1 MFENLDKIK
10 SVITNIFTQISLN
23 KLSNCHDL
31 NVLAENVFMYVLN
44 DCFDYHL
51 QNANILN
58 NVPNQ
63 VGFDL
68 IDTKNKIIFQVTSS
82 DTIEKYSETIKKV
95 KNVHGLEGFN
105 LKFFILKASANKHP
119 ASSKIHNLSS
129 PIIFDK
135 DKDIL
140 DGNWLFAQFTSHFDR
155 ISLIE
160 KHLELLFNGE
170 LSYKMIYRLLK
181 YSETI
186 CDYPLPE
193 HYLPRKFA
201 LKSDRSEAF
210 DVLFS
215 PESKE
220 YSLDKILE
228 EVVKN
233 NELRK
238 FVIFST
244 AQNGKTTE
252 LYRLYNIIS
261 KDVEKGVQFIAA
273 SSYSQFHHDSFFN
286 ILPCRLEENQYILLD
301 GMDEFN
307 DKDRNSLINELRDFL
322 KEYSKIKVV
331 VTCRSNY
338 NNGRMLSDFTQL
350 EMLPLSYDEIVSYI
364 KGSLGEHTTSFIKYI
379 EQHQNISELL
389 DVPFYLSSVVDYF
402 GEKHQIPQT
411 QEKILDYIF
420 AKSLKVK
427 EKEGDTINDLAY
439 GAEGLFTVI
448 ALTMQFSEKQVL
460 SGKELYKYLKFS
472 KEKISDLTLYTIFKK
487 DSFKDVYS
495 FIHNGFKEHFVA
507 KFLKNLSCQEILKIV
522 CYANGEIPIIKK
534 NWYNVLVLAISYMNE
549 SVKKDQMIDWLLKND
564 VKVLQNIDSTSISMV
579 VKQSVLKGILGEY
592 SKEQIYPD
600 DFYKIA
606 KFIACLCNTKN
617 NAEFLLK
624 EYRNVH
630 QINPYLALLAT
641 CVSMMDFSSPSVGI
655 LLSDF
660 KKVVFD
666 KINELGNNDDQE
678 TYSLYVPFYSSYLN
692 AEEDIDRLIILDVK
706 SKDHHIIQTAFQ
718 LIANLNQA
726 DKYVE
731 YIIAQ
736 ERYLQNYS
744 LKSTTHIVHRHD
756 FYKCLGNVYGKNELK
771 RLWEFLPQL
780 FDEEK
785 ADHNQADLLNP
796 IQKMLCNSKVYVDD
810 EVFCQVV
817 IDSWIQIAKDHDYI
831 SFSLRDTIVEI
842 YKAFRNFCIENVLKP
857 DFISL
862 INEIRGVED
871 TQQEIRLL
879 QILKIKLSL
888 LGAETDLK
896 ECIDV
901 LKPDS
906 INDFGIATWLTNNYD
921 DAWNLLLY
929 DLVHKKFPKRRFYH
943 PNEMKL
949 REEKSMALLLDYA
962 QFKETVLYIVNQYA
976 PKARKELYAKVK
988 ECEENKWD
996 SYVGSFMSL
1005 FYNDNTQEYDLQEIK
1020 NNIEDQSLYELF
1032 VLDQLANH
1040 RIKQLT
1046 GKQKNC
1052 LKVILE
1058 HVLPK
1063 IKDNRTGQRYLSLAV
1078 DYEITLD
1085 KDVQEICLK
1094 YASVRDS
1101 RWEHAYSHK
1110 PFIDYA
1116 VQELGKERAEHR
1128 IISLIKNPKGL
1139 DVCDYLELAKYAINA
1154 HLSEVYSCIFEFI
1167 KHDDEGYSGNIIN
1180 LYLKSEPDGMEQIM
1194 AIFQDIPDKHKAYV
1208 LKMLMCHLKDDM
1220 QWVKD
1225 TLAHFKDTLLKY
1237 DKKTYLECQA
1247 LLGNQEA
1254 LEEILKCMTEDKYYF
1269 GNVFTAIRF
1278 CNYTIDSLPV
1288 FDKLLDLSFTMDSS
1302 FWTSSIIDGIKGMV
1316 GTSSVNLEKVI
1327 KVLSSKITDERT
1339 WLNKTIDS
1347 IKYSYYEAVD
1357 SHMTIELAAEKVR
1370 KMKMLS
1376 NSLNI

>member
-1 MFENLDKIK
+1 MFENLDEIK

-170 LSYKMIYRLLK
+170 LSYKMIYSLLDF
-181 YSETI
+181 SESI

-201 LKSDRSEAF
+201 LK
-210 DVLFS
+210 
-215 PESKE
+215 
-220 YSLDKILE
+220 
-228 EVVKN
+228 
-233 NELRK
+233 
-238 FVIFST
+238 
-244 AQNGKTTE
+244 
-252 LYRLYNIIS
+252 
-261 KDVEKGVQFIAA
+261 
-273 SSYSQFHHDSFFN
+273 
-286 ILPCRLEENQYILLD
+286 
-301 GMDEFN
+301 
-307 DKDRNSLINELRDFL
+307 
-322 KEYSKIKVV
+322 
-331 VTCRSNY
+331 
-338 NNGRMLSDFTQL
+338 
-350 EMLPLSYDEIVSYI
+350 
-364 KGSLGEHTTSFIKYI
+364 
-379 EQHQNISELL
+379 
-389 DVPFYLSSVVDYF
+389 
-402 GEKHQIPQT
+402 
-411 QEKILDYIF
+411 
-420 AKSLKVK
+420 
-427 EKEGDTINDLAY
+427 
-439 GAEGLFTVI
+439 
-448 ALTMQFSEKQVL
+448 
-460 SGKELYKYLKFS
+460 
-472 KEKISDLTLYTIFKK
+472 
-487 DSFKDVYS
+487 
-495 FIHNGFKEHFVA
+495 
-507 KFLKNLSCQEILKIV
+507 
-522 CYANGEIPIIKK
+522 
-534 NWYNVLVLAISYMNE
+534 
-549 SVKKDQMIDWLLKND
+549 
-564 VKVLQNIDSTSISMV
+564 
-579 VKQSVLKGILGEY
+579 
-592 SKEQIYPD
+592 
-600 DFYKIA
+600 
-606 KFIACLCNTKN
+606 
-617 NAEFLLK
+617 
-624 EYRNVH
+624 
-630 QINPYLALLAT
+630 
-641 CVSMMDFSSPSVGI
+641 
-655 LLSDF
+655 
-660 KKVVFD
+660 
-666 KINELGNNDDQE
+666 
-678 TYSLYVPFYSSYLN
+678 
-692 AEEDIDRLIILDVK
+692 
-706 SKDHHIIQTAFQ
+706 
-718 LIANLNQA
+718 
-726 DKYVE
+726 
-731 YIIAQ
+731 
-736 ERYLQNYS
+736 
-744 LKSTTHIVHRHD
+744 
-756 FYKCLGNVYGKNELK
+756 
-771 RLWEFLPQL
+771 
-780 FDEEK
+780 
-785 ADHNQADLLNP
+785 
-796 IQKMLCNSKVYVDD
+796 
-810 EVFCQVV
+810 
-817 IDSWIQIAKDHDYI
+817 
-831 SFSLRDTIVEI
+831 RDTIVEI
-842 YKAFRNFCIENVLKP
+842 FQAFRKFCIDNMPKP
-857 DFISL
+857 DFIRL
-862 INEIRGVED
+862 INEIRSVED

-888 LGAETDLK
+888 FGDETDLEK
-896 ECIDV
+896 CIDV
-901 LKPDS
+901 LQPDS

-921 DAWNLLLY
+921 NAWNLLHY

-949 REEKSMALLLDYA
+949 REEKSMELLLDYA

-1005 FYNDNTQEYDLQEIK
+1005 FYNYKTQEYDLQKIK
-1020 NNIEDQSLYELF
+1020 NKIEDQSLYELF

-1063 IKDNRTGQRYLSLAV
+1063 IKDNRTGQRYLSLAL

-1116 VQELGKERAEHR
+1116 VQ
-1128 IISLIKNPKGL
+1128 
-1139 DVCDYLELAKYAINA
+1139 
-1154 HLSEVYSCIFEFI
+1154 
-1167 KHDDEGYSGNIIN
+1167 
-1180 LYLKSEPDGMEQIM
+1180 
-1194 AIFQDIPDKHKAYV
+1194 
-1208 LKMLMCHLKDDM
+1208 
-1220 QWVKD
+1220 
-1225 TLAHFKDTLLKY
+1225 
-1237 DKKTYLECQA
+1237 
-1247 LLGNQEA
+1247 
-1254 LEEILKCMTEDKYYF
+1254 
-1269 GNVFTAIRF
+1269 
-1278 CNYTIDSLPV
+1278 
-1288 FDKLLDLSFTMDSS
+1288 DLSFTMDSS

>member
-170 LSYKMIYRLLK
+170 LSYKMIYSLLDF
-181 YSETI
+181 SESI

-193 HYLPRKFA
+193 YYLPRKFA
-201 LKSDRSEAF
+201 LK
-210 DVLFS
+210 
-215 PESKE
+215 
-220 YSLDKILE
+220 
-228 EVVKN
+228 
-233 NELRK
+233 
-238 FVIFST
+238 
-244 AQNGKTTE
+244 
-252 LYRLYNIIS
+252 
-261 KDVEKGVQFIAA
+261 
-273 SSYSQFHHDSFFN
+273 
-286 ILPCRLEENQYILLD
+286 
-301 GMDEFN
+301 
-307 DKDRNSLINELRDFL
+307 
-322 KEYSKIKVV
+322 
-331 VTCRSNY
+331 
-338 NNGRMLSDFTQL
+338 
-350 EMLPLSYDEIVSYI
+350 
-364 KGSLGEHTTSFIKYI
+364 
-379 EQHQNISELL
+379 
-389 DVPFYLSSVVDYF
+389 
-402 GEKHQIPQT
+402 
-411 QEKILDYIF
+411 
-420 AKSLKVK
+420 
-427 EKEGDTINDLAY
+427 
-439 GAEGLFTVI
+439 
-448 ALTMQFSEKQVL
+448 
-460 SGKELYKYLKFS
+460 
-472 KEKISDLTLYTIFKK
+472 
-487 DSFKDVYS
+487 
-495 FIHNGFKEHFVA
+495 
-507 KFLKNLSCQEILKIV
+507 
-522 CYANGEIPIIKK
+522 
-534 NWYNVLVLAISYMNE
+534 
-549 SVKKDQMIDWLLKND
+549 
-564 VKVLQNIDSTSISMV
+564 
-579 VKQSVLKGILGEY
+579 
-592 SKEQIYPD
+592 
-600 DFYKIA
+600 
-606 KFIACLCNTKN
+606 
-617 NAEFLLK
+617 
-624 EYRNVH
+624 
-630 QINPYLALLAT
+630 
-641 CVSMMDFSSPSVGI
+641 
-655 LLSDF
+655 
-660 KKVVFD
+660 
-666 KINELGNNDDQE
+666 
-678 TYSLYVPFYSSYLN
+678 
-692 AEEDIDRLIILDVK
+692 
-706 SKDHHIIQTAFQ
+706 
-718 LIANLNQA
+718 
-726 DKYVE
+726 
-731 YIIAQ
+731 
-736 ERYLQNYS
+736 
-744 LKSTTHIVHRHD
+744 
-756 FYKCLGNVYGKNELK
+756 
-771 RLWEFLPQL
+771 
-780 FDEEK
+780 
-785 ADHNQADLLNP
+785 
-796 IQKMLCNSKVYVDD
+796 
-810 EVFCQVV
+810 
-817 IDSWIQIAKDHDYI
+817 
-831 SFSLRDTIVEI
+831 RDTIVEI
-842 YKAFRNFCIENVLKP
+842 FQAFRKFCIDNMPKP
-857 DFISL
+857 DFIRL
-862 INEIRGVED
+862 INEIRSVED

-888 LGAETDLK
+888 FGDETDLEK
-896 ECIDV
+896 CIDV
-901 LKPDS
+901 LQPDS

-921 DAWNLLLY
+921 NAWNLLHY

-949 REEKSMALLLDYA
+949 REEKSMELLLDYA

-1005 FYNDNTQEYDLQEIK
+1005 FYNYKTQEYDLQKIK
-1020 NNIEDQSLYELF
+1020 NKIEDQSLYELF

-1058 HVLPK
+1058 HVLSK
-1063 IKDNRTGQRYLSLAV
+1063 IKDNRTGQRYLSLAL

-1116 VQELGKERAEHR
+1116 VQ
-1128 IISLIKNPKGL
+1128 
-1139 DVCDYLELAKYAINA
+1139 
-1154 HLSEVYSCIFEFI
+1154 
-1167 KHDDEGYSGNIIN
+1167 
-1180 LYLKSEPDGMEQIM
+1180 
-1194 AIFQDIPDKHKAYV
+1194 
-1208 LKMLMCHLKDDM
+1208 
-1220 QWVKD
+1220 
-1225 TLAHFKDTLLKY
+1225 
-1237 DKKTYLECQA
+1237 
-1247 LLGNQEA
+1247 
-1254 LEEILKCMTEDKYYF
+1254 
-1269 GNVFTAIRF
+1269 
-1278 CNYTIDSLPV
+1278 
-1288 FDKLLDLSFTMDSS
+1288 DLSFTMDSS

>member
-170 LSYKMIYRLLK
+170 LSYKMIYSLLDF
-181 YSETI
+181 SESI

-201 LKSDRSEAF
+201 LK
-210 DVLFS
+210 
-215 PESKE
+215 
-220 YSLDKILE
+220 
-228 EVVKN
+228 
-233 NELRK
+233 
-238 FVIFST
+238 
-244 AQNGKTTE
+244 
-252 LYRLYNIIS
+252 
-261 KDVEKGVQFIAA
+261 
-273 SSYSQFHHDSFFN
+273 
-286 ILPCRLEENQYILLD
+286 
-301 GMDEFN
+301 
-307 DKDRNSLINELRDFL
+307 
-322 KEYSKIKVV
+322 
-331 VTCRSNY
+331 
-338 NNGRMLSDFTQL
+338 
-350 EMLPLSYDEIVSYI
+350 
-364 KGSLGEHTTSFIKYI
+364 
-379 EQHQNISELL
+379 
-389 DVPFYLSSVVDYF
+389 
-402 GEKHQIPQT
+402 
-411 QEKILDYIF
+411 
-420 AKSLKVK
+420 
-427 EKEGDTINDLAY
+427 
-439 GAEGLFTVI
+439 
-448 ALTMQFSEKQVL
+448 
-460 SGKELYKYLKFS
+460 
-472 KEKISDLTLYTIFKK
+472 
-487 DSFKDVYS
+487 
-495 FIHNGFKEHFVA
+495 
-507 KFLKNLSCQEILKIV
+507 
-522 CYANGEIPIIKK
+522 
-534 NWYNVLVLAISYMNE
+534 
-549 SVKKDQMIDWLLKND
+549 
-564 VKVLQNIDSTSISMV
+564 
-579 VKQSVLKGILGEY
+579 
-592 SKEQIYPD
+592 
-600 DFYKIA
+600 
-606 KFIACLCNTKN
+606 
-617 NAEFLLK
+617 
-624 EYRNVH
+624 
-630 QINPYLALLAT
+630 
-641 CVSMMDFSSPSVGI
+641 
-655 LLSDF
+655 
-660 KKVVFD
+660 
-666 KINELGNNDDQE
+666 
-678 TYSLYVPFYSSYLN
+678 
-692 AEEDIDRLIILDVK
+692 
-706 SKDHHIIQTAFQ
+706 
-718 LIANLNQA
+718 
-726 DKYVE
+726 
-731 YIIAQ
+731 
-736 ERYLQNYS
+736 
-744 LKSTTHIVHRHD
+744 
-756 FYKCLGNVYGKNELK
+756 
-771 RLWEFLPQL
+771 
-780 FDEEK
+780 
-785 ADHNQADLLNP
+785 
-796 IQKMLCNSKVYVDD
+796 
-810 EVFCQVV
+810 
-817 IDSWIQIAKDHDYI
+817 
-831 SFSLRDTIVEI
+831 RDTIVEI
-842 YKAFRNFCIENVLKP
+842 FQAFRKFCIDNMPKP
-857 DFISL
+857 DFIRL
-862 INEIRGVED
+862 INEIRSVED

-888 LGAETDLK
+888 FGDETDLEK
-896 ECIDV
+896 CIDV

-921 DAWNLLLY
+921 DAWNLLHY

-1005 FYNDNTQEYDLQEIK
+1005 FYNYNTQEYDLQEIK

-1063 IKDNRTGQRYLSLAV
+1063 IKDNRTGQRYLSLAL

-1116 VQELGKERAEHR
+1116 VQ
-1128 IISLIKNPKGL
+1128 
-1139 DVCDYLELAKYAINA
+1139 
-1154 HLSEVYSCIFEFI
+1154 
-1167 KHDDEGYSGNIIN
+1167 
-1180 LYLKSEPDGMEQIM
+1180 
-1194 AIFQDIPDKHKAYV
+1194 
-1208 LKMLMCHLKDDM
+1208 
-1220 QWVKD
+1220 
-1225 TLAHFKDTLLKY
+1225 
-1237 DKKTYLECQA
+1237 
-1247 LLGNQEA
+1247 
-1254 LEEILKCMTEDKYYF
+1254 
-1269 GNVFTAIRF
+1269 
-1278 CNYTIDSLPV
+1278 
-1288 FDKLLDLSFTMDSS
+1288 DLSFTMDSS

-1339 WLNKTIDS
+1339 WLNKTIDN

>member
-170 LSYKMIYRLLK
+170 LSYKMIYSLLK
-181 YSETI
+181 YSESI
-186 CDYPLPE
+186 CDYPLTE

-201 LKSDRSEAF
+201 LK
-210 DVLFS
+210 
-215 PESKE
+215 
-220 YSLDKILE
+220 
-228 EVVKN
+228 
-233 NELRK
+233 
-238 FVIFST
+238 
-244 AQNGKTTE
+244 
-252 LYRLYNIIS
+252 
-261 KDVEKGVQFIAA
+261 
-273 SSYSQFHHDSFFN
+273 
-286 ILPCRLEENQYILLD
+286 
-301 GMDEFN
+301 
-307 DKDRNSLINELRDFL
+307 
-322 KEYSKIKVV
+322 
-331 VTCRSNY
+331 
-338 NNGRMLSDFTQL
+338 
-350 EMLPLSYDEIVSYI
+350 
-364 KGSLGEHTTSFIKYI
+364 
-379 EQHQNISELL
+379 
-389 DVPFYLSSVVDYF
+389 
-402 GEKHQIPQT
+402 
-411 QEKILDYIF
+411 
-420 AKSLKVK
+420 
-427 EKEGDTINDLAY
+427 
-439 GAEGLFTVI
+439 
-448 ALTMQFSEKQVL
+448 
-460 SGKELYKYLKFS
+460 
-472 KEKISDLTLYTIFKK
+472 
-487 DSFKDVYS
+487 
-495 FIHNGFKEHFVA
+495 
-507 KFLKNLSCQEILKIV
+507 
-522 CYANGEIPIIKK
+522 
-534 NWYNVLVLAISYMNE
+534 
-549 SVKKDQMIDWLLKND
+549 
-564 VKVLQNIDSTSISMV
+564 
-579 VKQSVLKGILGEY
+579 
-592 SKEQIYPD
+592 
-600 DFYKIA
+600 
-606 KFIACLCNTKN
+606 
-617 NAEFLLK
+617 
-624 EYRNVH
+624 
-630 QINPYLALLAT
+630 
-641 CVSMMDFSSPSVGI
+641 
-655 LLSDF
+655 
-660 KKVVFD
+660 
-666 KINELGNNDDQE
+666 
-678 TYSLYVPFYSSYLN
+678 
-692 AEEDIDRLIILDVK
+692 
-706 SKDHHIIQTAFQ
+706 
-718 LIANLNQA
+718 
-726 DKYVE
+726 
-731 YIIAQ
+731 
-736 ERYLQNYS
+736 
-744 LKSTTHIVHRHD
+744 
-756 FYKCLGNVYGKNELK
+756 
-771 RLWEFLPQL
+771 
-780 FDEEK
+780 
-785 ADHNQADLLNP
+785 
-796 IQKMLCNSKVYVDD
+796 
-810 EVFCQVV
+810 
-817 IDSWIQIAKDHDYI
+817 
-831 SFSLRDTIVEI
+831 RDTIVEI
-842 YKAFRNFCIENVLKP
+842 FQAFRKFCIDNMPKP
-857 DFISL
+857 DFIRL
-862 INEIRGVED
+862 INEIRSVED

-888 LGAETDLK
+888 FGDETDLK

-921 DAWNLLLY
+921 DAWNLLHY

-1005 FYNDNTQEYDLQEIK
+1005 FYNDNTQEYDLQKIK
-1020 NNIEDQSLYELF
+1020 NKIEDQSLYELF

-1063 IKDNRTGQRYLSLAV
+1063 IKDNRTGQRYLSLAL

-1116 VQELGKERAEHR
+1116 VQ
-1128 IISLIKNPKGL
+1128 
-1139 DVCDYLELAKYAINA
+1139 
-1154 HLSEVYSCIFEFI
+1154 
-1167 KHDDEGYSGNIIN
+1167 
-1180 LYLKSEPDGMEQIM
+1180 
-1194 AIFQDIPDKHKAYV
+1194 
-1208 LKMLMCHLKDDM
+1208 
-1220 QWVKD
+1220 
-1225 TLAHFKDTLLKY
+1225 
-1237 DKKTYLECQA
+1237 
-1247 LLGNQEA
+1247 
-1254 LEEILKCMTEDKYYF
+1254 
-1269 GNVFTAIRF
+1269 
-1278 CNYTIDSLPV
+1278 
-1288 FDKLLDLSFTMDSS
+1288 DLSFTMDSS

>member
-1 MFENLDKIK
+1 MDEIK

-170 LSYKMIYRLLK
+170 LSYKMIYSLLDF
-181 YSETI
+181 SESI

-201 LKSDRSEAF
+201 LK
-210 DVLFS
+210 
-215 PESKE
+215 
-220 YSLDKILE
+220 
-228 EVVKN
+228 
-233 NELRK
+233 
-238 FVIFST
+238 
-244 AQNGKTTE
+244 
-252 LYRLYNIIS
+252 
-261 KDVEKGVQFIAA
+261 
-273 SSYSQFHHDSFFN
+273 
-286 ILPCRLEENQYILLD
+286 
-301 GMDEFN
+301 
-307 DKDRNSLINELRDFL
+307 
-322 KEYSKIKVV
+322 
-331 VTCRSNY
+331 
-338 NNGRMLSDFTQL
+338 
-350 EMLPLSYDEIVSYI
+350 
-364 KGSLGEHTTSFIKYI
+364 
-379 EQHQNISELL
+379 
-389 DVPFYLSSVVDYF
+389 
-402 GEKHQIPQT
+402 
-411 QEKILDYIF
+411 
-420 AKSLKVK
+420 
-427 EKEGDTINDLAY
+427 
-439 GAEGLFTVI
+439 
-448 ALTMQFSEKQVL
+448 
-460 SGKELYKYLKFS
+460 
-472 KEKISDLTLYTIFKK
+472 
-487 DSFKDVYS
+487 
-495 FIHNGFKEHFVA
+495 
-507 KFLKNLSCQEILKIV
+507 
-522 CYANGEIPIIKK
+522 
-534 NWYNVLVLAISYMNE
+534 
-549 SVKKDQMIDWLLKND
+549 
-564 VKVLQNIDSTSISMV
+564 
-579 VKQSVLKGILGEY
+579 
-592 SKEQIYPD
+592 
-600 DFYKIA
+600 
-606 KFIACLCNTKN
+606 
-617 NAEFLLK
+617 
-624 EYRNVH
+624 
-630 QINPYLALLAT
+630 
-641 CVSMMDFSSPSVGI
+641 
-655 LLSDF
+655 
-660 KKVVFD
+660 
-666 KINELGNNDDQE
+666 
-678 TYSLYVPFYSSYLN
+678 
-692 AEEDIDRLIILDVK
+692 
-706 SKDHHIIQTAFQ
+706 
-718 LIANLNQA
+718 
-726 DKYVE
+726 
-731 YIIAQ
+731 
-736 ERYLQNYS
+736 
-744 LKSTTHIVHRHD
+744 
-756 FYKCLGNVYGKNELK
+756 
-771 RLWEFLPQL
+771 
-780 FDEEK
+780 
-785 ADHNQADLLNP
+785 
-796 IQKMLCNSKVYVDD
+796 
-810 EVFCQVV
+810 
-817 IDSWIQIAKDHDYI
+817 
-831 SFSLRDTIVEI
+831 RDTIVEI
-842 YKAFRNFCIENVLKP
+842 FQAFRKFCIDNMPKP
-857 DFISL
+857 DFIRL
-862 INEIRGVED
+862 INEIRSVED

-888 LGAETDLK
+888 FGDETDLEK
-896 ECIDV
+896 CIDV
-901 LKPDS
+901 LQPDS

-921 DAWNLLLY
+921 NAWNLLHY
-929 DLVHKKFPKRRFYH
+929 DLIHKKFPKRRFYH

-949 REEKSMALLLDYA
+949 REEKSMELLLDYA

-1005 FYNDNTQEYDLQEIK
+1005 FYNDNTQEYDLQKIK
-1020 NNIEDQSLYELF
+1020 NKIEDQSLYELF

-1052 LKVILE
+1052 LKVIFE

-1063 IKDNRTGQRYLSLAV
+1063 IKDNRTGQRYLSLAL

-1116 VQELGKERAEHR
+1116 VQ
-1128 IISLIKNPKGL
+1128 
-1139 DVCDYLELAKYAINA
+1139 
-1154 HLSEVYSCIFEFI
+1154 
-1167 KHDDEGYSGNIIN
+1167 
-1180 LYLKSEPDGMEQIM
+1180 
-1194 AIFQDIPDKHKAYV
+1194 
-1208 LKMLMCHLKDDM
+1208 
-1220 QWVKD
+1220 
-1225 TLAHFKDTLLKY
+1225 
-1237 DKKTYLECQA
+1237 
-1247 LLGNQEA
+1247 
-1254 LEEILKCMTEDKYYF
+1254 
-1269 GNVFTAIRF
+1269 
-1278 CNYTIDSLPV
+1278 
-1288 FDKLLDLSFTMDSS
+1288 DLSFTMDSS